1 MTDKLANLA
10 LMGGNAELL
19 EAAEFYKDL
28 PGHADKAVMLYHK
41 VWIPEWKGEMNE
53 YSTVQLPTEFNSRQE
68 W

>member
-41 VWIPEWKGEMNE
+41 V
-53 YSTVQLPTEFNSRQE
+53 
-68 W
+68 